1 MAIELKTIGK
11 GVIEKGVQLMMLAT
25 GIVLG
30 CLAVFILVELT
41 AVPVSNSGKA
51 VFSTSGKPEHQ
62 WFEPVVQFHS
72 LYTPGAGVT
81 SLSDPEVIRRNL
93 DKVSDSTRLRAV
105 LPDFSSVGYTI
116 SHVEELA
123 FEGKPLV
130 RFLYSKD
137 GYLPLAFCVSGTGR
151 VRDSKLNITRTHG
164 IVAANWTEGERSFL
178 LVADEPVAAIMELQ
192 RIVRGAFSRT

>member
-1 MAIELKTIGK
+1 MAIELKAIGK
-11 GVIEKGVQLMMLAT
+11 GVIQKGVQLMMLAT

-30 CLAVFILVELT
+30 CLAAFILVELT
-41 AVPVSNSGKA
+41 AVPIGNSGKEVINTA
-51 VFSTSGKPEHQ
+51 NDSKRQ

-72 LYTPGAGVT
+72 LYTPAAGV
-81 SLSDPEVIRRNL
+81 SSSSDPDVIRRNL
-93 DKVSDSTRLRAV
+93 EKVSDSTRLRTA

-116 SHVEELA
+116 SQVEALA
-123 FEGKPLV
+123 FEGRPLV

-137 GYLPLAFCVSGTGR
+137 GVVPLAFCVSGALR
-151 VRDSKLNITRTHG
+151 VRSSKLNITRAKG
-164 IVAANWTEGERSFL
+164 VVAANWTEGERSFL